1 MKSMKLKAVTLGVGA
16 ALVASLGTAQAA
28 SVSECRALVG
38 FKSDYA
44 AWGAVQ
50 NNEQYFVANNRVNPC
65 VVKLVLTSAK
75 GKPDNTQTYD
85 INHEMAKD
93 ACSMYNYL
101 SSIDS
106 KLDQAKVN
114 EAYVIVSDMHAKLNS
129 LLGTGKLEQA
139 GYDAITPKVTEVQS
153 CIYNLMSQ

>member
-28 SVSECRALVG
+28 TVSECRALVG
-38 FKSDYA
+38 FKSAYG

-50 NNEQYFVANNRVNPC
+50 KNEEYFVANNRVNPC
-65 VVKLVLTSAK
+65 VVKLVLPSAK
-75 GKPDNTQTYD
+75 GKPETNEYA
-85 INHEMAKD
+85 INREMAKD

-106 KLDQAKVN
+106 KLDQAKVGD
-114 EAYVIVSDMHAKLNS
+114 AYVIVSDMLAKLNN
-129 LLGTGKLEQA
+129 LFYTGKLEQL
-139 GYDAITPKVTEVQS
+139 GYEALTQAVTPVQS
-153 CIYNLMSQ
+153 CISELMSQ

>member
-65 VVKLVLTSAK
+65 VVKLVLPSAK
-75 GKPDNTQTYD
+75 GKPGTDD
-85 INHEMAKD
+85 LVINREMAKD